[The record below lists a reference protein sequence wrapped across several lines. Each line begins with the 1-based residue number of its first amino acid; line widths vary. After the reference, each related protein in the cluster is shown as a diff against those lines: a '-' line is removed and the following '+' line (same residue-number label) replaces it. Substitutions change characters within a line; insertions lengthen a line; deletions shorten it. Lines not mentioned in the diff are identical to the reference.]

1 MFAEVEEAEP
11 QRPLSSVA
19 GSPRGL
25 AAGEDSASRMCKNAA
40 IGLVEDSSFLVS
52 AVDVALAGDC
62 PEAAAGVAEGKGS
75 AAAVVVDDEA
85 PGTDGC

>member
-1 MFAEVEEAEP
+1 MFAEVEEAEL

-25 AAGEDSASRMCKNAA
+25 AAGEDSASRTCMNAA
-40 IGLVEDSSFLVS
+40 VGLVEDSSFSVS
-52 AVDVALAGDC
+52 AVDVALAADC
-62 PEAAAGVAEGKGS
+62 PEAAAEVAEGKGS
-75 AAAVVVDDEA
+75 VADVVVDDEA